1 MKGGSVALDIL
12 LTGGLGSI
20 TYLTIDAVT
29 NALKD
34 KLSNANADDIK
45 NVLKDVLTENK
56 NQSTSNRND
65 IKVFQNLRRYLTSQ
79 G

>member
-56 NQSTSNRND
+56 NQST
-65 IKVFQNLRRYLTSQ
+65 I
-79 G
+79 